1 MPWVNKL
8 HSFGEEFSGRLAYRH
23 TKVEEV
29 STHPFRN
36 HLRPKALMLKWEQE
50 ILVDRKPFL
59 TVDPASGVHLKAAV
73 SCSGLEHRW
82 VLGTSACK
90 WLHSL
95 CCSQASFFPIC
106 NAMMMTRCA
115 SLKLYSVMWR
125 WAKVK
130 STCKFPLVPLR
141 LSGVISV
148 CCLAHVSSAAITGVP
163 LPFSSQCVKMTVTN
177 DPEDIYQGL
186 GLKTFI

>member
-1 MPWVNKL
+1 MPWANKL

-23 TKVEEV
+23 TKVEKV

-36 HLRPKALMLKWEQE
+36 HLRPKAFDAKVGTGDSCWKEAFLNSWPCWKQQHPV
-50 ILVDRKPFL
+50 LVWSIAEFL
-59 TVDPASGVHLKAAV
+59 VPRPAMTSFTLLLPSLIFPYL
-73 SCSGLEHRW
+73 SCYDD
-82 VLGTSACK
+82 A
-90 WLHSL
+90 
-95 CCSQASFFPIC
+95 
-106 NAMMMTRCA
+106 RCA
-115 SLKLYSVMWR
+115 SLQLYSVMWR
-125 WAKVK
+125 SAKVK

-148 CCLAHVSSAAITGVP
+148 RCLAHVSSAAITGVP